1 MYSTNR
7 LNLFYM
13 LTRFFLLFSLF
24 FTLSCR
30 DRNPKK
36 EVNKTELKKEVNNT
50 IPKLKIFI
58 EDGRSM
64 VGFFENSYFDFSADL
79 SSLFSKLKSS
89 SKELNLISNNS
100 IKKISSKNN
109 LDFSIKLSN
118 LKDYDRE
125 LGESSFETML
135 DSVLSNTNKN
145 TVTAFVSDYIQ
156 SSTDLTN
163 DIAGDYISSLLSK
176 KLEKNKKIAICI
188 LKMKSRFKGHFYYV
202 SQQRKSIIPNPETI
216 DEIKPYYV
224 WFFGDNDL
232 IEKLNLNHNSIK
244 SLNLK
249 GFEDFSIYNEKN
261 YYSTETPINWTI
273 LPYTNSIGTCKPLVK
288 NNSFEVHNISNVKT
302 DRISSEFKICIAVDL
317 SEVPLDE
324 SYKTDSNNYILKNS
338 GFKFDYIT
346 KLDGNLYN
354 YKGEELEI
362 DNKDKK
368 KIETVKPTHLFFF
381 KSSKKVV
388 SNIEFSMQRK
398 ISPVLINSN
407 SNDESNLINLKTY
420 GFENFTNAVQ
430 RSFPKYENKSS
441 YFPIKVEIENNKG
454 GISWVGI
461 ILLIVAVSIIIFVFI
476 KNKK

>member
-1 MYSTNR
+1 
-7 LNLFYM
+7 M

-176 KLEKNKKIAICI
+176 K
-188 LKMKSRFKGHFYYV
+188 S
-202 SQQRKSIIPNPETI
+202 
-216 DEIKPYYV
+216 
-224 WFFGDNDL
+224 
-232 IEKLNLNHNSIK
+232 
-244 SLNLK
+244 
-249 GFEDFSIYNEKN
+249 FS
-261 YYSTETPINWTI
+261 
-273 LPYTNSIGTCKPLVK
+273 
-288 NNSFEVHNISNVKT
+288 
-302 DRISSEFKICIAVDL
+302 L
-317 SEVPLDE
+317 SE
-324 SYKTDSNNYILKNS
+324 S
-338 GFKFDYIT
+338 
-346 KLDGNLYN
+346 
-354 YKGEELEI
+354 
-362 DNKDKK
+362 
-368 KIETVKPTHLFFF
+368 
-381 KSSKKVV
+381 
-388 SNIEFSMQRK
+388 Q
-398 ISPVLINSN
+398 
-407 SNDESNLINLKTY
+407 
-420 GFENFTNAVQ
+420 
-430 RSFPKYENKSS
+430 
-441 YFPIKVEIENNKG
+441 
-454 GISWVGI
+454 SW
-461 ILLIVAVSIIIFVFI
+461 F
-476 KNKK
+476 